1 MVDGRKVSL
10 GPSGSPG
17 SSQTKALSKSK
28 IMYLAEVIAVDETY
42 AANRIKVRL
51 DGLDD
56 GLTLEKI
63 PWCFPFLPLYLN
75 MVPKVGETAKIIL
88 YDSQNEQSYRE
99 YMGPLVPQLGE
110 LLVESPHFYDSRR
123 GREGY
128 LLNYNKSLK
137 KVPTAKDG
145 VYPNE
150 QEIAIQGRDNA
161 DIIFKPAEV
170 IIRASKFLKDKP
182 YTKNVKNP
190 AYIQIKTLNGAGTIS
205 SEEVESTPVAG
216 FKSLLAQFKNNETR
230 TDVNIVSNKIHLIG
244 RDTDSTVVKPFF
256 NEKEEET
263 LENELH
269 PLVYGDILKSF
280 IKKLFNWVKN
290 HNHPYHNITQNPA
303 IPAYIDLELWMR
315 NELPKLNSTNIFA
328 GGDFPRTNNDKPN
341 NATND
346 NSNNDNKVRDNSS
359 IVREDE
365 TDQPEV
371 KIDSRKICDQT
382 KCRVEFDL
390 INKVNGDVV
399 QQIDGEGSTEV
410 QAYTQAIISLTQS
423 LITKGIKLSDMNIP
437 PLTDIKTF

>member
-1 MVDGRKVSL
+1 MGRKVSL

-56 GLTLEKI
+56 GLTLKDI

-128 LLNYNKSLK
+128 LLDYNKSLK
-137 KVPTAKDG
+137 KIPTAKDG

-161 DIIFKPAEV
+161 DIVFKPAEV
-170 IIRASKFLKDKP
+170 LIRASKFLKDKP
-182 YTKNVKNP
+182 YNKNERNP

-205 SEEVESTPVAG
+205 SEEVESTPVAS
-216 FKSLLAQFKNNETR
+216 FKTLLARFKNNETR

-256 NEKEEET
+256 SEEEEET

-280 IKKLFNWVKN
+280 IEKLFNWARS
-290 HNHPYHNITQNPA
+290 HNHPYDNVPQNPA
-303 IPAYIDLELWMR
+303 IPAYLDLELWMR
-315 NELPKLNSTNIFA
+315 TELPKLNSTNIFA
-328 GGDFPRTNNDKPN
+328 GGDFPRTNTDGVSNDTTSKE
-341 NATND
+341 
-346 NSNNDNKVRDNSS
+346 KVRDNSS
-359 IVREDE
+359 IVRKDE
-365 TDQPEV
+365 TNQPDV
-371 KIDSRKICDQT
+371 KLESRKLCDET

-390 INKVNGDVV
+390 INKVNGDVM
-399 QQIDGEGSTEV
+399 QQITGEGSNEI
-410 QAYTQAIISLTQS
+410 QAYTQAIINLTTSLV
-423 LITKGIKLSDMNIP
+423 TKGIKLSDMNIP
-437 PLTDIKTF
+437 QLTDIKTF

>member
-1 MVDGRKVSL
+1 MGRKVSL

-56 GLTLEKI
+56 GLTLKKI

-123 GREGY
+123 GREDY
-128 LLNYNKSLK
+128 LLDYNKSLK
-137 KVPTAKDG
+137 KIPTAKDG

-205 SEEVESTPVAG
+205 SEEVESTPVAS
-216 FKSLLAQFKNNETR
+216 FKTLLSRFKNNETR

-244 RDTDSTVVKPFF
+244 RDTNSSVVKPFF
-256 NEKEEET
+256 NEEEEKT

-280 IKKLFNWVKN
+280 IEKLFNWVKT
-290 HNHPYHNITQNPA
+290 HNHPYHNVRQNPA
-303 IPAYIDLELWMR
+303 IPSYIDLELWMKT
-315 NELPKLNSTNIFA
+315 ELPKLNSTNIFA
-328 GGDFPRTNNDKPN
+328 GGDFPRTNKVK
-341 NATND
+341 
-346 NSNNDNKVRDNSS
+346 SEGDNKNRDNSS

-365 TDQPEV
+365 TNQPDV
-371 KIDSRKICDQT
+371 KLESRKICDQT

-390 INKVNGDVV
+390 INKVNGDIM
-399 QQIDGEGSTEV
+399 QQITGEGSTEV
-410 QAYTQAIISLTQS
+410 QAYTQAVINLTTS

-437 PLTDIKTF
+437 PLTDIITF